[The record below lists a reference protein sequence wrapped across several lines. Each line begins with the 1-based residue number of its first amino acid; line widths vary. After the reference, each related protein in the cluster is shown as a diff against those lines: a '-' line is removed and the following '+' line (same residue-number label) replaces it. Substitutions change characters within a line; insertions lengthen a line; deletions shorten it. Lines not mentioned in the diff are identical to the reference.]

1 MPDYKN
7 PFIQR
12 VQIKNFRNY
21 LDVDVTLDH
30 KQVIIGE
37 NNVGKTNFLRA
48 IQLILDRDF
57 SDNWQNFEVQIIEQI
72 INDSR
77 SRAKPKIWIENIISQ
92 YLKEKTVL
100 PPPQLSIASWI
111 TAGLCTNLLFCIAI
125 GQKVKYYPKFYLS
138 SIIDDRN

>member
-57 SDNWQNFEVQIIEQI
+57 SDNH
-72 INDSR
+72 
-77 SRAKPKIWIENIISQ
+77 
-92 YLKEKTVL
+92 L
-100 PPPQLSIASWI
+100 
-111 TAGLCTNLLFCIAI
+111 
-125 GQKVKYYPKFYLS
+125 
-138 SIIDDRN
+138 

>member
-57 SDNWQNFEVQIIEQI
+57 SDNDRQLTSDDFHDSIDAPMETGAEIEIKLHIQGYEHSRKLIAQFADAVISDEPPTLQFVYKFYPDYDEDGNI
-72 INDSR
+72 INS
-77 SRAKPKIWIENIISQ
+77 SFASKNSVKI
-92 YLKEKTVL
+92 
-100 PPPQLSIASWI
+100 IA
-111 TAGLCTNLLFCIAI
+111 
-125 GQKVKYYPKFYLS
+125 
-138 SIIDDRN
+138 

>member
-48 IQLILDRDF
+48 IQLI
-57 SDNWQNFEVQIIEQI
+57 VY
-72 INDSR
+72 IN
-77 SRAKPKIWIENIISQ
+77 
-92 YLKEKTVL
+92 
-100 PPPQLSIASWI
+100 
-111 TAGLCTNLLFCIAI
+111 
-125 GQKVKYYPKFYLS
+125 
-138 SIIDDRN
+138 